1 MMRTARVNTFSR
13 DEDIFFSI
21 SLHLPGGEQAEQE
34 SDEHGRGYQPH
45 RTRKLHSR
53 RFKGL
58 CEDVQSAEEQERE
71 NIRDDRFQ
79 HLPSLYGVYEVLPL
93 PLVRLHFQIRFV
105 LRERLTRPF
114 EVGIEYHL
122 FDDEQHDEHEQYP
135 RERDLERGRFFAPG
149 RIVYD
154 YERERH
160 DEHEEYFQHG
170 ERDLLFVHK
179 ITAFTDAIRK
189 TKRCLRDLPQPPYPL
204 SPVS

>member
-1 MMRTARVNTFSR
+1 MIRTASVKTFNR
-13 DEDIFFSI
+13 EEDIFSI
-21 SLHLPGGEQAEQE
+21 SLHLPGSEQAEQKA
-34 SDEHGRGYQPH
+34 DEHGRGDQPH
-45 RTRKLHSR
+45 RTRKLHGR

-58 CEDVQSAEEQERE
+58 CEDVQPAEEQERE
-71 NIRDDRFQ
+71 NIRYDRFH
-79 HLPSLYGVYEVLPL
+79 HLTALYGVYKVLTL
-93 PLVRLHFQIRFV
+93 SFIRFHFQIRFV

-114 EVGIEYHL
+114 QVSVEYHL

-170 ERDLLFVHK
+170 ERDFLFVHET
-179 ITAFTDAIRK
+179 TAFTDAIRMP
-189 TKRCLRDLPQPPYPL
+189 KRRLRKLPKPSYPL